1 MKTEME
7 KDILARAITYCVEHK
22 NMVYN
27 DCLKHQKHVCEIWW
41 RQYFYPEAENGK
53 EREEI
58 QSSNLSRI
66 D

>member
-22 NMVYN
+22 NMVYEE
-27 DCLKHQKHVCEIWW
+27 CRKQTKHVCEIWW
-41 RQYFYPEAENGK
+41 RQYFNQEVED
-53 EREEI
+53 EI
-58 QSSNLSRI
+58 RSSNLYNH